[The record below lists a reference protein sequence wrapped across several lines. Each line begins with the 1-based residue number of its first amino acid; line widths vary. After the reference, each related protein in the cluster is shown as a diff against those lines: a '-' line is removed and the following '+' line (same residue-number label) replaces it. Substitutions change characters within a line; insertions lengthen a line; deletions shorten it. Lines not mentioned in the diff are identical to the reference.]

1 MRLRILLFAA
11 VAAAAMAVGPTASA
25 STRNPQTAG
34 LQVALR
40 AQGLYR
46 GPIDAISGPR
56 TVAAVRAFQRL
67 QRLPVTGLA
76 DARTRKALGPLGR
89 PLFGAR
95 TLKRGAFGWDV
106 AVLQFLLA
114 RQGISVPVNAYFD
127 GPTLHGVRIMQKRLH
142 LRRDGV
148 VGVHTFTALVKRNP
162 VPLARPI
169 AVRVQKTKTHHQPS
183 HRHLHRRRVLT
194 GIHVVRSGDTLTGL
208 ARHYHTTVAKLARM
222 NHFDASHFLL
232 IGTRLRVP
240 HIEHAKQ
247 VEHVKH
253 VAVKRV
259 AVRTTSVTSVR
270 GLLDRWAVHYGVSL
284 HLVRALAWMESGY
297 NNGLVSSVGAR
308 GIMQLL
314 PTTFHFAESVLIGH
328 HLRHDANGNVR
339 AGVAYLSHL
348 LHDFHGDRR
357 LALAG
362 WYQGEGAV
370 RKHGVYGVSKQFVSD
385 VLALEQ
391 RM

>member
-1 MRLRILLFAA
+1 MRLRTLLAGAVLAA
-11 VAAAAMAVGPTASA
+11 LALVAGASA
-25 STRNPQTAG
+25 SSGRNPQTAG

-46 GPIDAISGPR
+46 GPIDAISGPA
-56 TVAAVRAFQRL
+56 TVAAVRAFQRAEG
-67 QRLPVTGLA
+67 LPVTGLA
-76 DARTRKALGPLGR
+76 DARTREALGPLGR

-95 TLKRGAFGWDV
+95 TLHHGEFGWDV

-127 GPTLHGVRIMQKRLH
+127 APTLHGVRIMQQRLH
-142 LRRDGV
+142 LPRDGV
-148 VGVHTFTALVKRNP
+148 VGPHTFTALVKRDP

-169 AVRVQKTKTHHQPS
+169 AVTVTKTHHTK
-183 HRHLHRRRVLT
+183 HRTRT
-194 GIHVVRSGDTLTGL
+194 AIHVVRAGDTLSGL
-208 ARHYHTTVAKLARM
+208 ARRYHTTIGKLARL
-222 NHFDASHFLL
+222 NHLDPSRFLL
-232 IGTRLRVP
+232 IGRRLRIPRVTRV
-240 HIEHAKQ
+240 Q
-247 VEHVKH
+247 TTQ
-253 VAVKRV
+253 V
-259 AVRTTSVTSVR
+259 AVRTQSVASVR
-270 GLLDRWAVHYGVSL
+270 GLLDHWAEHYGISV

-297 NNGLVSSVGAR
+297 NNALVSSVGAS

-314 PTTFHFAESVLIGH
+314 PSTFRFAETVLIGH
-328 HLRHDANGNVR
+328 RLHHNANGNVR

-348 LHDFHGDRR
+348 LHDFHGNRR

-362 WYQGEGAV
+362 WYQGEDAV
-370 RKHGVYGVSKQFVSD
+370 RKHGLYKVSHTFVKD

>member
-1 MRLRILLFAA
+1 MRLRILLLGA
-11 VAAAAMAVGPTASA
+11 VAAALLAAAPSASA
-25 STRNPQTAG
+25 SSRNPQTAG

-46 GPIDAISGPR
+46 GPIDAISGPA
-56 TVAAVRAFQRL
+56 TVDAVRAFQRIHDI
-67 QRLPVTGLA
+67 PVTGLA
-76 DARTRKALGPLGR
+76 DARTREALGPLGR

-95 TLKRGAFGWDV
+95 TLHRGAFGWDV
-106 AVLQFLLA
+106 AVLQFLLV
-114 RQGISVPVNAYFD
+114 RQGINVPVNAYFD
-127 GPTLHGVRIMQKRLH
+127 GPTLRGVRTMQRRLH

-148 VGVHTFTALVKRNP
+148 VGPNTFTALVKREP
-162 VPLARPI
+162 TPLAHPI
-169 AVRVQKTKTHHQPS
+169 AATIHKKTRHH
-183 HRHLHRRRVLT
+183 HRTLT
-194 GIHVVRSGDTLTGL
+194 AVHVVRSGDTLSGL
-208 ARHYHTTVAKLARM
+208 ARHYHTTVAKLARL
-222 NHFDASHFLL
+222 NHLNPSAFLL

-240 HIEHAKQ
+240 HSHLQ
-247 VEHVKH
+247 HVT
-253 VAVKRV
+253 
-259 AVRTTSVTSVR
+259 AVRTAVRTDSVASVR
-270 GLLDRWAVHYGVSL
+270 SLLDHWAAHYGVSV

-297 NNGLVSSVGAR
+297 NNHLVSSVGAR

-314 PTTFHFAESVLIGH
+314 PTTFRFAESVLIGH

-348 LHDFHGDRR
+348 LHDFHGDKR

-370 RKHGVYGVSKQFVSD
+370 RSHGVYKVSKTFVKD
-385 VLALEQ
+385 VLALER